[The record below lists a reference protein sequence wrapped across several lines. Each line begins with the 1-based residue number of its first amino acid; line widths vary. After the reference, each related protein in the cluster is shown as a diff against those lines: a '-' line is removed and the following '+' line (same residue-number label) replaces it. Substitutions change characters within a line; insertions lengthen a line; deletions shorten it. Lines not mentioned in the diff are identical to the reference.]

1 MFTNIILKVQ
11 PCPKSVSSK
20 TVNVP
25 SRIFKQLI
33 SSCYI
38 VISLQ
43 IKYIIIIII
52 IIIIIS
58 GVYIMLYLMK
68 PTPHVLDVYQYVI

>member
-52 IIIIIS
+52 IIS
-58 GVYIMLYLMK
+58 GVYIILYLMK
-68 PTPHVLDVYQYVI
+68 PTAHVLDVYQYVI

>member
-1 MFTNIILKVQ
+1 MFKNIILKVQ

-33 SSCYI
+33 SSFYI

-52 IIIIIS
+52 IIIS
-58 GVYIMLYLMK
+58 GVYIILYLMK
-68 PTPHVLDVYQYVI
+68 PTAHVLDVYQYVI

>member
-33 SSCYI
+33 SSFYI

-52 IIIIIS
+52 IIS
-58 GVYIMLYLMK
+58 GVYIILYLMK
-68 PTPHVLDVYQYVI
+68 PTAHVLDVYQYVI

>member
-33 SSCYI
+33 SSFYI

-52 IIIIIS
+52 IIS
-58 GVYIMLYLMK
+58 GVYIILYLMK